1 MSMDVQAAGCD
12 SQGEDAGTTWTEERL
27 DAAIGQVLQSS
38 FGAARPGPANWAYI
52 RRRALRAKRKA
63 RKKKTSPFEDC
74 TVRRG
79 RCEMFSWNDVLAQQ
93 ERYVD
98 LRREAE
104 RERLVRHAL
113 NGSEKRT
120 RSYRHV
126 LAWLGQRLVA
136 WGWRL
141 QARYGPRAV
150 AVHASSCQP
159 CLVKR

>member
-1 MSMDVQAAGCD
+1 
-12 SQGEDAGTTWTEERL
+12 
-27 DAAIGQVLQSS
+27 
-38 FGAARPGPANWAYI
+38 
-52 RRRALRAKRKA
+52 
-63 RKKKTSPFEDC
+63 
-74 TVRRG
+74 
-79 RCEMFSWNDVLAQQ
+79 MFSWNDVLAQQ

-98 LRREAE
+98 LRREVE

-113 NGSEKRT
+113 NGRER
-120 RSYRHV
+120 RARPHRHM

-141 QARYGPRAV
+141 QARYGARPV